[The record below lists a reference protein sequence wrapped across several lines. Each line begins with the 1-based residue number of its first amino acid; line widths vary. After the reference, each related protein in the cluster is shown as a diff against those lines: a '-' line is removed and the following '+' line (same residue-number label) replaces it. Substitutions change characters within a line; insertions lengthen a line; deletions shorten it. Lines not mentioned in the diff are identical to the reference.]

1 MGMYSTHCICSCKF
15 TTITEWQ
22 RLVDKMAVWPV
33 CPRPPP
39 SLAQRVPH
47 PPLSGSE
54 NAPPTCFLAQRVSH
68 PPASLLRECP
78 THMFPGSESVPPTW
92 LLAQRASH
100 PPVSWL
106 RECPAPTCFLAQGVP
121 HPPVSWHRE
130 CPSHLFP
137 GSESGLSTRC

>member
-1 MGMYSTHCICSCKF
+1 MGFIWLKKIVNKICYKTRVVCIICIGFCG
-15 TTITEWQ
+15 
-22 RLVDKMAVWPV
+22 VGH
-33 CPRPPP
+33 

-47 PPLSGSE
+47 PPVSGSE
-54 NAPPTCFLAQRVSH
+54 NAPPTCLLAQRVSH

-106 RECPAPTCFLAQGVP
+106 REFSAPTCFLAQGVP